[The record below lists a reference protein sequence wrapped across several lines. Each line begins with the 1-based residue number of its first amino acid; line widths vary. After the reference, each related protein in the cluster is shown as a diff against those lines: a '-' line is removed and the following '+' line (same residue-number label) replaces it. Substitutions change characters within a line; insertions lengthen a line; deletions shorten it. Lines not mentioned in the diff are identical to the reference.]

1 MSIKVKKRD
10 AACVEYD
17 ELKIYTAIEKAVRSV
32 TDQPE
37 GEIAPH
43 LKTII
48 NNITSAMDNIIRGYV
63 RRGKEEVDVETIQDL
78 VEQQLMGAGLYD
90 VARAY
95 ILYREEHNK
104 ARNRRLRPDASAIQ
118 DYMLV
123 SRYARFQPAL
133 GRRETFKEAVER
145 VRDMHLRRYPQGAEE
160 ITWAFEQVLEKR
172 CLPSM
177 RSMQFAGPAIEKQ
190 HARMYNCTFG
200 ICDRIE
206 FFRDGLFL
214 LLCGTGVGFSVEFE
228 HVEKLPPL
236 APSVDEGIVKHFNV
250 PDTIEGWSDAMQEL
264 MMSYVEGYLVEFNYS
279 QIRPRGS
286 HLKTSGGRAPGHV
299 PLRRALERA
308 RNILDGAVGRK
319 LKPIEAYD
327 IMMHA
332 ADAVIA
338 GGVRRSATICL
349 FSMDD
354 GEMMNAKR
362 GNWFEENPQ
371 RGRSNN
377 SVKLIRNETS
387 KAQFLRIFSKQ
398 KEWGEPGFY
407 FSNDLSHGCN
417 PCCEIGLNPHLE
429 VKNED
434 GTTRIESGWQF
445 CNLTEINGAK
455 LHSEEDFR
463 KAVRAAT
470 IIGTC
475 QAGYT
480 DFPYLGSTTEELC
493 RREALLGVSITGMMD
508 SPGISLDPELQQKM
522 AKYAIEVNRDT
533 AFKIGIKPA
542 ARLTCVKPAGSTSL
556 LLGTASGIHPRHAR
570 RYFRRIQANKTDP
583 VYSFFN
589 EHNPHMCEESVWS
602 ANKTDDVITFC
613 VEAPEEAVLRSEM
626 SAMNLLQYVHS
637 TQQNWVIPGTAKPE
651 SNPGLY
657 HNVSNTITVREDE
670 WDTVAEYI
678 WDNRAD
684 FTGISMLHA
693 TGDKMYQQAPHEE
706 VITAQDETLWNEL
719 IANFRSVDYTEMVE
733 QNDSTNLQGEI
744 ACAGGAC
751 ELI

>member
-1 MSIKVKKRD
+1 MGIRVKKRD
-10 AACVEYD
+10 AAIVSYD
-17 ELKIYTAIEKAVRSV
+17 EEKIFSAIKKAVHSSANS
-32 TDQPE
+32 E
-37 GEIAPH
+37 GDLPAH
-43 LKTII
+43 LRTIVKS
-48 NNITSAMDNIIRGYV
+48 ITASLDNIIKGYE
-63 RRGKEEVDVETIQDL
+63 RRGQTEVDVEQIQDL

-90 VARAY
+90 VAKAF
-95 ILYREEHNK
+95 ILYREEHK
-104 ARNRRLRPDASAIQ
+104 QARNQRLRPDAASIQ
-118 DYMLV
+118 DYMLI
-123 SRYARFQPAL
+123 SRYARYQPEL
-133 GRRETFKEAVER
+133 GRRETYEEAVGR
-145 VRDMHLRRYPQGAEE
+145 VRDMHVRRYPTAEE
-160 ITWAFEQVLEKR
+160 EIRWAFDQVIDKR

-177 RSMQFAGPAIEKQ
+177 RSMQFGGSAIEKN

-206 FFRDGLFL
+206 FFREGLFL

-228 HVEKLPPL
+228 HVDKLPPL
-236 APSVDEGIVKHFNV
+236 AATVDEGTVRHYSV
-250 PDTIEGWSDAMQEL
+250 PDTIEGWADAMQEL

-279 QIRPRGS
+279 DLRPRGTP
-286 HLKTSGGRAPGHV
+286 LKVSGGRAPGHV
-299 PLRRALERA
+299 PLRRALERC
-308 RNILDGAVGRK
+308 RNILDGALGRK
-319 LKPIEAYD
+319 LKPVEAYD
-327 IMMHA
+327 LMMHA

-349 FSMDD
+349 FSPDD

-387 KAQFLRIFSKQ
+387 RAQFMRIFQKQ

-429 VKNED
+429 VKDAD
-434 GTTRIESGWQF
+434 GNVTIESGWQF
-445 CNLTEINGAK
+445 CNLTEINGAR
-455 LHSEEDFR
+455 LLTEEDFR
-463 KAVRAAT
+463 VAVRAAT
-470 IIGTC
+470 IIGTL

-480 DFPYLGSTTEELC
+480 DFPYLGDTTEQLC

-508 SPGISLDPELQQKM
+508 SPAITLDPVLQQQM
-522 AKYAIEVNRDT
+522 AKYAIEVNREMSLKIDT
-533 AFKIGIKPA
+533 EPA

-570 RYFRRIQANKTDP
+570 RYFRRAQANKTDP
-583 VYSFFN
+583 VYQYFK
-589 EHNPHMCEESVWS
+589 EQNPHMCEESVWS

-613 VEAPEEAVLRSEM
+613 VEAPEDAVVRSEM
-626 SAMNLLQYVHS
+626 SAMELLKHVHS
-637 TQQNWVIPGTAKPE
+637 TQQNWVVPGTARPE
-651 SNPGLY
+651 LNPGLY
-657 HNVSNTITVREDE
+657 HNVSNTLSVRDDE

-678 WDNRAD
+678 WENRDD
-684 FTGISMLHA
+684 FTGISMLA
-693 TGDKMYQQAPHEE
+693 AMGDKIYQQAPHEE

-719 IANFRSVDYTEMVE
+719 ISKFRPVDYTLMHE
-733 QNDSTNLQGEI
+733 QEDATNLQGEI

-751 ELI
+751 ELV

>member
-1 MSIKVKKRD
+1 MVIKVKKRD
-10 AACVEYD
+10 TATVDYD
-17 ELKIYTAIEKAVRSV
+17 ETKIFSAIEKAVKSATK
-32 TDQPE
+32 TDEKVPT
-37 GEIAPH
+37 H
-43 LKTII
+43 LLTIVKD
-48 NNITSAMDNIIRGYV
+48 ITSKLDNIIKGYEHRGMA
-63 RRGKEEVDVETIQDL
+63 EVDVEQIQDL

-95 ILYREEHNK
+95 ILYREEHKK
-104 ARNRRLRPDASAIQ
+104 ARNQRLRPDASAIQ

-123 SRYARFQPAL
+123 SRYARFLPEM
-133 GRRETFKEAVER
+133 GRRETFPEAVGR
-145 VRDMHLRRYPQGAEE
+145 VRDMHLRTFPMAEE
-160 ITWAFEQVLEKR
+160 DIRWAFDQVVEKR

-177 RSMQFAGPAIEKQ
+177 RSMQFGGPAIEKN

-206 FFRDGLFL
+206 FFREGLYL

-228 HVEKLPPL
+228 HVEKLPEL
-236 APSVDEGIVKHFNV
+236 AFSVDESNV
-250 PDTIEGWSDAMQEL
+250 VHYTIPDTIEGWADAMHEL
-264 MMSYVEGYLVEFNYS
+264 VVSYMEGYLVEFNYS
-279 QIRPRGS
+279 NIRSRGS
-286 HLKTSGGRAPGHV
+286 SLKTSGGRAPGHV
-299 PLRRALERA
+299 PLRRALERC
-308 RNILDGAVGRK
+308 RHILDSSLGRK
-319 LKPIEAYD
+319 LKPIECYD
-327 IMMHA
+327 LMMHA

-349 FSMDD
+349 FSPDD

-362 GNWFEENPQ
+362 GNWFNDNPQ

-387 KAQFLRIFSKQ
+387 KAQFLRIFTKQ

-407 FSNDLSHGCN
+407 FANDLSHGCN

-429 VKNED
+429 VKDAD
-434 GTTRIESGWQF
+434 GNVTIESGWQF

-455 LHSEEDFR
+455 LHTEEDFR
-463 KAVRAAT
+463 TAVRAAT
-470 IIGTC
+470 IIGTL

-480 DFPYLGSTTEELC
+480 TFPYLGETTEKLC

-508 SPGISLDPELQQKM
+508 SPSVTLDPIMQQKM
-522 AKYAIEVNRDT
+522 AKYAIEVNREISL
-533 AFKIGIKPA
+533 KIGTEPG

-570 RYFRRIQANKTDP
+570 RYFRRVQANKTDP
-583 VYSFFN
+583 VYKFFN
-589 EHNPHMCEESVWS
+589 TQNPHMCNESVWS

-626 SAMNLLQYVHS
+626 SAIDLLKHVHS
-637 TQQNWVIPGTAKPE
+637 TQRNWVIPGTARPE

-657 HNVSNTITVREDE
+657 HNVSNTLTVRDGE
-670 WDTVAEYI
+670 WDDVAEYI
-678 WDNRAD
+678 WENRSD
-684 FTGISMLHA
+684 FTGISMLA
-693 TGDKMYQQAPHEE
+693 ASGDKAYAQAPHEE
-706 VITAQDETLWNEL
+706 VVSAQDETLWNEL
-719 IANFRSVDYTEMVE
+719 ISKFQSVDYTQMHE
-733 QNDSTNLQGEI
+733 QDDATNLQGEI

-751 ELI
+751 ELV

>member
-1 MSIKVKKRD
+1 MEIKVKKRD
-10 AACVEYD
+10 AASVEYD
-17 ELKIYTAIEKAVRSV
+17 EKKIYKAIEKAVQSATQSEDEV
-32 TDQPE
+32 P
-37 GEIAPH
+37 PH
-43 LKTII
+43 LATII
-48 NNITSAMDNIIRGYV
+48 KDITGKLDNIIKGYEH
-63 RRGKEEVDVETIQDL
+63 RGKDEVDVETIQDL

-95 ILYREEHNK
+95 ILYREEHKK
-104 ARNRRLRPDASAIQ
+104 ARNQRLRPEASAIQ

-123 SRYARFQPAL
+123 SRYARFLPEF
-133 GRRETFKEAVER
+133 GRRETFPEAVAR
-145 VRDMHLRRYPQGAEE
+145 VRDMHLRRYPNAQED
-160 ITWAFEQVLEKR
+160 INWAFEQVLDRR

-177 RSMQFAGPAIEKQ
+177 RSMQFAGPAIEKN

-200 ICDRIE
+200 ICDRVE

-228 HVEKLPPL
+228 HVEKLPPM
-236 APSVDEGIVKHFNV
+236 AASIDEGTVRHFTV
-250 PDTIEGWSDAMQEL
+250 PDTIEGWADAMQEL
-264 MMSYVEGYLVEFNYS
+264 VMSYVDGYLVEFNYS
-279 QIRPRGS
+279 QIRHRGS
-286 HLKTSGGRAPGHV
+286 FLKTSGGRAPGHV
-299 PLRRALERA
+299 PLRRALERV
-308 RNILDGAVGRK
+308 RNIFDGALGRK
-319 LKPIEAYD
+319 LKPIECYD

-349 FSMDD
+349 FSPDD

-387 KAQFLRIFSKQ
+387 KAQFLRIFTKQ

-407 FSNDLSHGCN
+407 FANDLSHGCN

-429 VKNED
+429 VRDEKGNV
-434 GTTRIESGWQF
+434 TIESGWQF

-455 LHSEEDFR
+455 LKSEEDFR
-463 KAVRAAT
+463 TAVRAAT

-480 DFPYLGSTTEELC
+480 DFPYLGETTEKLC

-508 SPGISLDPELQQKM
+508 SPSITLDPEMQQRM
-522 AKYAIEVNRDT
+522 AKYAIEVNREVSLKIDT
-533 AFKIGIKPA
+533 EPA

-570 RYFRRIQANKTDP
+570 RYFRRVQANKTDP

-589 EHNPHMCEESVWS
+589 QQNPHMCEDSVWS

-613 VEAPEEAVLRSEM
+613 VEAPDEAVLRSEM
-626 SAMNLLQYVHS
+626 SAMDLLKHVHS
-637 TQQNWVIPGTAKPE
+637 TQQNWVVPGTARPE
-651 SNPGLY
+651 MNPGLY
-657 HNVSNTITVREDE
+657 HNVSNTLTVRDGE
-670 WDTVAEYI
+670 WDDVAEYI
-678 WDNRAD
+678 WENRAD
-684 FTGISMLHA
+684 FTGISMLA
-693 TGDKMYQQAPHEE
+693 ASGDKLYQQAPHEE
-706 VITAQDETLWNEL
+706 VTTAQDETLWNEL
-719 IANFRSVDYTEMVE
+719 IANFRPVDYTLMHE
-733 QNDSTNLQGEI
+733 QDDSTNLQGEI

-751 ELI
+751 ELV

>member
-1 MSIKVKKRD
+1 MVIKVKKRD
-10 AACVEYD
+10 AATVDYD
-17 ELKIYTAIEKAVRSV
+17 EAKIYSAIEKAVKSCV
-32 TDQPE
+32 ETE
-37 GEIAPH
+37 GDVPPH
-43 LKTII
+43 LLTIVKD
-48 NNITSAMDNIIRGYV
+48 ITSKLDNIIKGYEHRGMD
-63 RRGKEEVDVETIQDL
+63 EVDVEQIQDL

-95 ILYREEHNK
+95 ILYREEHKK
-104 ARNRRLRPDASAIQ
+104 ARNQRLRPDASAIQ

-123 SRYARFQPAL
+123 SRYARFLPEL
-133 GRRETFKEAVER
+133 GRRETYAEAVGR
-145 VRDMHLRRYPQGAEE
+145 VRDMHLRTFAGAEE
-160 ITWAFEQVLEKR
+160 DIQWAFDQVIEKR

-177 RSMQFAGPAIEKQ
+177 RSMQFGGTAIESN

-206 FFRDGLFL
+206 FFNEGLFL

-236 APSVDEGIVKHFNV
+236 AASVNEGNVVHFTV
-250 PDTIEGWSDAMQEL
+250 PDTIEGWADAMYEL
-264 MMSYVEGYLVEFNYS
+264 VKSYVEGYLVEFNYS
-279 QIRPRGS
+279 KIRPRGS
-286 HLKTSGGRAPGHV
+286 LLKTSGGRAPGHV
-299 PLRRALERA
+299 PLRRALERC
-308 RNILDGAVGRK
+308 RNILDGALGRK
-319 LKPIEAYD
+319 LKPIECYD
-327 IMMHA
+327 MMMHA

-349 FSMDD
+349 FSPDD

-362 GNWFEENPQ
+362 GNWFQENPQ

-387 KAQFLRIFSKQ
+387 KAQFLRIFQKQ

-429 VKNED
+429 VKDAD
-434 GTTRIESGWQF
+434 GNITIESGWQF
-445 CNLTEINGAK
+445 CNLTEINGSR
-455 LHSEEDFR
+455 LQTEEDFR
-463 KAVRAAT
+463 IAVRAAT
-470 IIGTC
+470 IIGTL

-480 DFPYLGSTTEELC
+480 TFPYLGETTEKLC

-508 SPGISLDPELQQKM
+508 SPSVTLDPIMQQKM
-522 AKYAIEVNRDT
+522 AKYAIEVNREISL
-533 AFKIGIKPA
+533 KIGTEPA

-570 RYFRRIQANKTDP
+570 RYFRRVQANKTDP
-583 VYSFFN
+583 VYKFFN
-589 EHNPHMCEESVWS
+589 SQNPHMCSESVWS

-613 VEAPEEAVLRSEM
+613 VEAPDEAIIRSEM
-626 SAMNLLQYVHS
+626 SAIDLLKHVHS
-637 TQQNWVIPGTAKPE
+637 TQQNWVIPGTARPE

-657 HNVSNTITVREDE
+657 HNVSNTLTVRDAE
-670 WDTVAEYI
+670 WDDVAEYI
-678 WDNRAD
+678 WENRAD
-684 FTGISMLHA
+684 FTGISMLA
-693 TGDKMYQQAPHEE
+693 SSGDKAYAQAPHEE
-706 VITAQDETLWNEL
+706 VVSAQDETLWNEL
-719 IANFRSVDYTEMVE
+719 ISKFQSVDYTQMHER
-733 QNDSTNLQGEI
+733 DDATNLQGEI

-751 ELI
+751 ELV

>member
-1 MSIKVKKRD
+1 MVIKVKKRD
-10 AACVEYD
+10 TATVEYD
-17 ELKIYTAIEKAVRSV
+17 ETKIFSAIEKAVKSATK
-32 TDQPE
+32 TDDNVP
-37 GEIAPH
+37 PH
-43 LKTII
+43 LLTIVKD
-48 NNITSAMDNIIRGYV
+48 ITSKLDNIIKGYEHRGMD
-63 RRGKEEVDVETIQDL
+63 EVDVEQIQDL

-95 ILYREEHNK
+95 ILYREEHKK
-104 ARNRRLRPDASAIQ
+104 ARNQRLRPDASAIQ
-118 DYMLV
+118 DYMLA
-123 SRYARFQPAL
+123 SRYARFLPEM
-133 GRRETFKEAVER
+133 GRRETFPEAVGR
-145 VRDMHLRRYPQGAEE
+145 VRDMHLRAFPSAEE
-160 ITWAFEQVLEKR
+160 DIRWAFDQVVDKR

-177 RSMQFAGPAIEKQ
+177 RSMQFGGQAIEKN

-206 FFRDGLFL
+206 FFREGLYL

-228 HVEKLPPL
+228 HVDKLPEL
-236 APSVDEGIVKHFNV
+236 AFSVDEGTVVHFTV
-250 PDTIEGWSDAMQEL
+250 PDTIEGWADAMHEL
-264 MMSYVEGYLVEFNYS
+264 IVSYMEGYLVEFNYS
-279 QIRPRGS
+279 KIRARGS
-286 HLKTSGGRAPGHV
+286 SLKTSGGRAPGHV
-299 PLRRALERA
+299 PLRRALERC
-308 RNILDGAVGRK
+308 RNILDGSLGRK
-319 LKPIEAYD
+319 LKPIECYD
-327 IMMHA
+327 LMMHA

-349 FSMDD
+349 FSPDD

-362 GNWFEENPQ
+362 GNWFTENPQ

-387 KAQFLRIFSKQ
+387 KAQFLRIFTKQ

-429 VKNED
+429 VKDAD
-434 GTTRIESGWQF
+434 GNITIESGWQF
-445 CNLTEINGAK
+445 CNLTEINGAR

-463 KAVRAAT
+463 TAVRAAT
-470 IIGTC
+470 IIGTL

-480 DFPYLGSTTEELC
+480 TFPYLGQTTEKLC

-508 SPGISLDPELQQKM
+508 SPAVTLDPIMQQKM
-522 AKYAIEVNRDT
+522 AKYAIEVNREISL
-533 AFKIGIKPA
+533 KIGTEPA

-570 RYFRRIQANKTDP
+570 RYFRRVQANKTDP
-583 VYSFFN
+583 IYKFFN
-589 EHNPHMCEESVWS
+589 SQNPHMCNESVWS

-626 SAMNLLQYVHS
+626 SAINLLKHVHS
-637 TQQNWVIPGTAKPE
+637 TQQNWVIPGTARPE

-657 HNVSNTITVREDE
+657 HNVSNTLTVRDGE
-670 WDTVAEYI
+670 WDDVAEYI
-678 WDNRAD
+678 WENRAD
-684 FTGISMLHA
+684 FTGISMLA
-693 TGDKMYQQAPHEE
+693 ASGDKAYAQAPHEE
-706 VITAQDETLWNEL
+706 VVSAQDETLWNEL
-719 IANFRSVDYTEMVE
+719 ISKFQSVDYTQMHE
-733 QNDSTNLQGEI
+733 QDDATNLQGEI

-751 ELI
+751 ELV

>member
-1 MSIKVKKRD
+1 MVIKVKKRD
-10 AACVEYD
+10 AATVAYD
-17 ELKIYTAIEKAVRSV
+17 EAKIYNAIQKAVKSATQFGDDV
-32 TDQPE
+32 P
-37 GEIAPH
+37 PH
-43 LKTII
+43 LMTIVKD
-48 NNITSAMDNIIRGYV
+48 ITSKLDNIIKGYV
-63 RRGKEEVDVETIQDL
+63 HRGVEEVDVEQIQDL

-90 VARAY
+90 VAKAY
-95 ILYREEHNK
+95 ILYREEHK
-104 ARNRRLRPDASAIQ
+104 HARNQRLRPDASAIQ

-123 SRYARFQPAL
+123 SRYARFMPEA
-133 GRRETFKEAVER
+133 GRRETYKEAVAR
-145 VRDMHLRRYPQGAEE
+145 VRDMHLRKFPTAEE
-160 ITWAFEQVLEKR
+160 DIRWAFDQVLDKR

-177 RSMQFAGPAIEKQ
+177 RSMQFGGIAIETN

-200 ICDRIE
+200 ICDRME
-206 FFRDGLFL
+206 FFKEGLYL

-228 HVEKLPPL
+228 HVDKLP
-236 APSVDEGIVKHFNV
+236 AITSSVDEGNVVHFTV
-250 PDTIEGWSDAMQEL
+250 PDTIEGWADAMDEL
-264 MMSYVEGYLVEFNYS
+264 MKSYIEGYLVEFNYS
-279 QIRPRGS
+279 KIRPRGS

-308 RNILDGAVGRK
+308 RNILDGALGRK
-319 LKPIEAYD
+319 LKPIECYD

-349 FSMDD
+349 FSPDD

-362 GNWFEENPQ
+362 GNWFVENPQ

-387 KAQFLRIFSKQ
+387 KAQFLRIFQKQ

-429 VKNED
+429 VKDAD
-434 GTTRIESGWQF
+434 GNVTIESGWQF
-445 CNLTEINGAK
+445 CNLTEINGSR
-455 LHSEEDFR
+455 LLSEEDFR
-463 KAVRAAT
+463 IAVRAAT
-470 IIGTC
+470 IIGTL

-480 DFPYLGSTTEELC
+480 SFPYLGDTTEKLC
-493 RREALLGVSITGMMD
+493 QREALLGVSITGMMD
-508 SPGISLDPELQQKM
+508 SPSITLDPIMQQKM
-522 AKYAIEVNRDT
+522 AKYAIEVNREVSL
-533 AFKIGIKPA
+533 KISTEPA

-570 RYFRRIQANKTDP
+570 RYFRRVQANKTDP

-589 EHNPHMCEESVWS
+589 TQNPHMCEESVWS

-626 SAMNLLQYVHS
+626 SAIDLLKYVHS
-637 TQQNWVIPGTAKPE
+637 TQQNWVIPGTARPE

-657 HNVSNTITVREDE
+657 HNVSNTLTVRDGE
-670 WDTVAEYI
+670 WDEVAEYI
-678 WDNRAD
+678 WENRAD
-684 FTGISMLHA
+684 FTGISMLA
-693 TGDKMYQQAPHEE
+693 ASGDKAYAQAPHEE
-706 VITAQDETLWNEL
+706 VISAKDETLWNEL
-719 IANFRSVDYTEMVE
+719 ISKFHSVDYTLMHE
-733 QNDSTNLQGEI
+733 QDDTTNLQGEI

-751 ELI
+751 ELV

>member
-1 MSIKVKKRD
+1 MEIKVKKRD
-10 AACVEYD
+10 AATVDYD
-17 ELKIYTAIEKAVRSV
+17 ESKIYNAIEKAVKSA
-32 TDQPE
+32 TQLE
-37 GEIAPH
+37 GEVPAH
-43 LKTII
+43 LRTIVKDI
-48 NNITSAMDNIIRGYV
+48 STKLDNIIKGYE
-63 RRGKEEVDVETIQDL
+63 RRGTEEVDVEQIQDL

-118 DYMLV
+118 DYMLA
-123 SRYARFQPAL
+123 SRYARYLPEF
-133 GRRETFKEAVER
+133 GRRETYAEAVGR
-145 VRDMHLRRYPQGAEE
+145 VRDMHLRMFPAAEKD
-160 ITWAFEQVLEKR
+160 ICWAFDQVIDRR

-177 RSMQFAGPAIEKQ
+177 RSMQFGGPAIEKN

-206 FFRDGLFL
+206 FFAEGLFL

-228 HVEKLPPL
+228 HVEKLPAL
-236 APSVDEGIVKHFNV
+236 APSVDEGTVVHFTV
-250 PDTIEGWSDAMQEL
+250 PDTIEGWADAMQAL
-264 MMSYVEGYLVEFNYS
+264 MQSYIEGYLVEFNYS
-279 QIRPRGS
+279 LIRPRGS
-286 HLKTSGGRAPGHV
+286 HLSTSGGRAPGHV

-308 RNILDGAVGRK
+308 RNILDGALGRK

-349 FSMDD
+349 FSADD

-387 KAQFLRIFSKQ
+387 KAQFLRIFQKQ

-407 FSNDLSHGCN
+407 FANDLSHGCN

-429 VKNED
+429 VKDAD
-434 GTTRIESGWQF
+434 GNVTIESGWQF
-445 CNLTEINGAK
+445 CNLTEINGSK
-455 LHSEEDFR
+455 LLTEEDFR
-463 KAVRAAT
+463 IAVRAAT
-470 IIGTC
+470 IIGTL

-480 DFPYLGSTTEELC
+480 SFPYLGDTTEKLC

-508 SPGISLDPELQQKM
+508 SPSVTLDPVMQQKM
-522 AKYAIEVNRDT
+522 AKYAIEVNREIT
-533 AFKIGIKPA
+533 LKIGTEPA

-570 RYFRRIQANKTDP
+570 RYFRRAQANKTDP
-583 VYSFFN
+583 VYKFFN
-589 EHNPHMCEESVWS
+589 ETNPHMCEESVWS

-613 VEAPEEAVLRSEM
+613 VEAPEEAILRSEM
-626 SAMNLLQYVHS
+626 SAMDLLKYVHS
-637 TQQNWVIPGTAKPE
+637 TQQNWVVPGTARPE

-657 HNVSNTITVREDE
+657 HNVSNTLTVRDGE
-670 WDTVAEYI
+670 WDDVADYI
-678 WDNRAD
+678 WENRAD
-684 FTGISMLHA
+684 FTGISMLA
-693 TGDKMYQQAPHEE
+693 ASGDKLYQQAPHEE
-706 VITAQDETLWNEL
+706 VISAQDETLWNEL
-719 IANFRSVDYTEMVE
+719 IAKFKPVDYTLMKEEEDV
-733 QNDSTNLQGEI
+733 TNLQGEI

-751 ELI
+751 ELV

>member
-1 MSIKVKKRD
+1 MKIKVKKRD
-10 AACVEYD
+10 AVSVEYD
-17 ELKIYTAIEKAVRSV
+17 ASKIKNAIEKAVKSA
-32 TDQPE
+32 TKCAEQLP
-37 GEIAPH
+37 PH
-43 LKTII
+43 LRTIVSD
-48 NNITSAMDNIIRGYV
+48 ITAKLDNIIAGYEHQ
-63 RRGKEEVDVETIQDL
+63 GLEEVEVEQIQDL

-95 ILYREEHNK
+95 ILYREEHKK
-104 ARNRRLRPDASAIQ
+104 ARNQRLRPDASAIQ

-123 SRYARFQPAL
+123 SRYARYLPEL
-133 GRRETFKEAVER
+133 KRRETFAEAVGR
-145 VRDMHLRRYPQGAEE
+145 VRDMHLRNFPTAEE
-160 ITWAFEQVLEKR
+160 EIHWAFDQVLEKR

-177 RSMQFAGPAIEKQ
+177 RSLQFGGAAIEKQ

-200 ICDRIE
+200 ICDRLE
-206 FFRDGLFL
+206 FFREGLFL

-236 APSVDEGIVKHFNV
+236 ACSIDEGQVTHFTI
-250 PDTIEGWSDAMQEL
+250 PDSIEGWADAMHEL
-264 MMSYVEGYLVEFNYS
+264 MKSYVEGYLVEFNYS
-279 QIRPRGS
+279 SIRPRGS
-286 HLKTSGGRAPGHV
+286 LLSTSGGRAPGHV
-299 PLRRALERA
+299 PLRRALERC
-308 RNILDGAVGRK
+308 RNILDGVLGRK
-319 LKPIEAYD
+319 LKPIECYD
-327 IMMHA
+327 LMMHA

-349 FSMDD
+349 FSPDD

-362 GNWFEENPQ
+362 GNWFAENPQ

-387 KAQFLRIFSKQ
+387 KAQFLRIFQKQ

-429 VKNED
+429 VKDDAGNV
-434 GTTRIESGWQF
+434 TIESGWQF

-455 LHSEEDFR
+455 LHTEEDFR
-463 KAVRAAT
+463 TAVRAAT
-470 IIGTC
+470 IIGTL

-480 DFPYLGSTTEELC
+480 TFPYLGETTEKLC

-508 SPGISLDPELQQKM
+508 SPAIALDPVLQRKM
-522 AKYAIEVNRDT
+522 AHYAIEVNREVSV
-533 AFKIGIKPA
+533 KIGTEPA

-570 RYFRRIQANKTDP
+570 RYFRRVQANKTDP
-583 VYSFFN
+583 VYKFFN
-589 EHNPHMCEESVWS
+589 SRNPHMCEESVWS

-613 VEAPEEAVLRSEM
+613 VEAPEEAILRNEM
-626 SAMNLLQYVHS
+626 SAMDLLKHVHS
-637 TQQNWVIPGTAKPE
+637 TQQNWVIPGTGRPE

-657 HNVSNTITVREDE
+657 HNVSNTLTVREDE
-670 WDTVAEYI
+670 WDDVAEYI
-678 WDNRAD
+678 WENRAD
-684 FTGISMLHA
+684 FTGISMLA
-693 TGDKMYQQAPHEE
+693 ASGDKVYAQAPHEE
-706 VITAQDETLWNEL
+706 VVSAQDETLWNEL
-719 IANFRSVDYTEMVE
+719 ISKFKLVDYTQMHERE
-733 QNDSTNLQGEI
+733 DTTKLQGEI

-751 ELI
+751 ELV

>member
-1 MSIKVKKRD
+1 MEIKVKKRD
-10 AACVEYD
+10 AASVEYD
-17 ELKIYTAIEKAVRSV
+17 ESKIYTAIKKAVQSA
-32 TDQPE
+32 TKNE
-37 GEIAPH
+37 GDVPPH

-48 NNITSAMDNIIRGYV
+48 NNITSALDNIIKGYV
-63 RRGKEEVDVETIQDL
+63 HRGQEEVDVETIQDL

-95 ILYREEHNK
+95 ILYREEHKK
-104 ARNRRLRPDASAIQ
+104 ARNQRLRPDASAIQ

-123 SRYARFQPAL
+123 SRYARFLPEV
-133 GRRETFKEAVER
+133 GRRETFAEAVGR
-145 VRDMHLRRYPQGAEE
+145 VRDMHLRRYPSALED
-160 ITWAFEQVLEKR
+160 ITWAFEQVLDKR

-177 RSMQFAGPAIEKQ
+177 RSMQFGGRAIEKN

-228 HVEKLPPL
+228 HVEKLPVL
-236 APSVDEGIVKHFNV
+236 APSVDEGTVRHFDV
-250 PDTIEGWSDAMQEL
+250 PDTIEGWADAMQEL
-264 MMSYVEGYLVEFNYS
+264 MLSYVEGYLVEFNYS
-279 QIRPRGS
+279 KIRARGTQLS
-286 HLKTSGGRAPGHV
+286 TSGGRAPGHV

-349 FSMDD
+349 FSPDD

-387 KAQFLRIFSKQ
+387 KAQFLRIFTKQ

-407 FSNDLSHGCN
+407 FANDLSHGCN

-429 VKNED
+429 VKADD
-434 GTTRIESGWQF
+434 GSVSIESGWQF

-455 LHSEEDFR
+455 LLSEDDFR
-463 KAVRAAT
+463 IAVRAAT
-470 IIGTC
+470 IIGTL

-508 SPGISLDPELQQKM
+508 SPSITLDPEMQQKM
-522 AKYAIEVNRDT
+522 AKYAIEVNSEISL
-533 AFKIGIKPA
+533 KIGTEPA

-570 RYFRRIQANKTDP
+570 RYFRRVQANKTDP

-589 EHNPHMCEESVWS
+589 EQNPHMCEDSVWS
-602 ANKTDDVITFC
+602 ANKTDDVISFC

-626 SAMNLLQYVHS
+626 TAMDLLKYVHS
-637 TQQNWVIPGTAKPE
+637 TQQNWVVPGTARPE
-651 SNPGLY
+651 MNPGLY
-657 HNVSNTITVREDE
+657 HNVSNTLTVRDGE
-670 WDTVAEYI
+670 WDDVAEYI
-678 WDNRAD
+678 WENKAD
-684 FTGISMLHA
+684 FTGISMLA
-693 TGDKMYQQAPHEE
+693 AAGDKLYQQAPHEE
-706 VITAQDETLWNEL
+706 VVTAQDETLWNEL
-719 IANFRSVDYTEMVE
+719 IANFRPVDYTLMRE
-733 QNDSTNLQGEI
+733 QEDSTNLQGEI

-751 ELI
+751 ELV

>member
-1 MSIKVKKRD
+1 MEIKVKKRD
-10 AACVEYD
+10 TATVDYD
-17 ELKIYTAIEKAVRSV
+17 ETKIYNAIEKAVKSAVQTGDDVPQHLV
-32 TDQPE
+32 TIVRD
-37 GEIAPH
+37 
-43 LKTII
+43 
-48 NNITSAMDNIIRGYV
+48 ITAKLDNIIKGYSHRGQN
-63 RRGKEEVDVETIQDL
+63 EVDVEHIQDL

-123 SRYARFQPAL
+123 SRYARFMPEL
-133 GRRETFKEAVER
+133 GRRETFAEAVAR
-145 VRDMHLRRYPQGAEE
+145 VRDMHLRAFPKAAED
-160 ITWAFEQVLEKR
+160 IHWAFDQVIDKR

-177 RSMQFAGPAIEKQ
+177 RSMQFGGRAIEAN

-206 FFRDGLFL
+206 FFAEGLYL

-228 HVEKLPPL
+228 HVEKLPPI
-236 APSVDEGIVKHFNV
+236 APSVDEGTVRHFTV
-250 PDTIEGWSDAMQEL
+250 PDTIEGWADAMQEL
-264 MMSYVEGYLVEFNYS
+264 MQSYIDGYLVEFNYS
-279 QIRPRGS
+279 LIRARGAY
-286 HLKTSGGRAPGHV
+286 LKTSGGRAPGHV

-308 RNILDGAVGRK
+308 RNILDGALGRK

-349 FSMDD
+349 FSPDD

-362 GNWFEENPQ
+362 GNWFAENPQ

-387 KAQFLRIFSKQ
+387 KAQFLRIFQKQ

-429 VKNED
+429 VKDKD
-434 GTTRIESGWQF
+434 GNITIESGWQF

-463 KAVRAAT
+463 IAVRAAT
-470 IIGTC
+470 IIGTL

-480 DFPYLGSTTEELC
+480 TFPYLGKTTEQLC

-508 SPGISLDPELQQKM
+508 SPAITLDPIMQQKM
-522 AKYAIEVNRDT
+522 AKYAIEVNREVSL
-533 AFKIGIKPA
+533 KIGTEPA

-570 RYFRRIQANKTDP
+570 RYFRRIQANKTDS
-583 VYSFFN
+583 VYKHFN
-589 EHNPHMCEESVWS
+589 EINPHMCEDSVWS
-602 ANKTDDVITFC
+602 ANKTDEVITFC
-613 VEAPEEAVLRSEM
+613 VEAPDEAILRNEM
-626 SAMNLLQYVHS
+626 SAIDLLKHVHS
-637 TQQNWVIPGTAKPE
+637 TQQNWVVPGTARPE

-657 HNVSNTITVREDE
+657 HNVSNTLTVRDDE
-670 WDTVAEYI
+670 WDDVADYI
-678 WDNRAD
+678 WEHRAD
-684 FTGISMLHA
+684 FTGISMLA
-693 TGDKMYQQAPHEE
+693 ASGDKIYQQAPHEE

-719 IANFRSVDYTEMVE
+719 ISKFKPVDYTQMRENSDE
-733 QNDSTNLQGEI
+733 TNLQGEI

-751 ELI
+751 ELV

>member
-1 MSIKVKKRD
+1 MEIKVKKRD
-10 AACVEYD
+10 AVSVEYD
-17 ELKIYTAIEKAVRSV
+17 EVKIYIAIEKAVQSATKV
-32 TDQPE
+32 E
-37 GEIAPH
+37 GDVPPH
-43 LKTII
+43 LMAII
-48 NNITSAMDNIIRGYV
+48 KDITAKLDNIIRGYAHH
-63 RRGKEEVDVETIQDL
+63 GKDEVDVEHIQDL

-95 ILYREEHNK
+95 ILYREEHKK
-104 ARNRRLRPDASAIQ
+104 ARNQRLRPDASSIQ
-118 DYMLV
+118 DYMLA
-123 SRYARFQPAL
+123 SRYARFLPEL
-133 GRRETFKEAVER
+133 GRRETFTEAVGR
-145 VRDMHLRRYPQGAEE
+145 VCDMHLRRYPAAEE
-160 ITWAFEQVLEKR
+160 DIRWAFDQVIDKR

-177 RSMQFAGPAIEKQ
+177 RSMQFGGAAIEKN

-200 ICDRIE
+200 ICDRVE

-228 HVEKLPPL
+228 HVEKLPML
-236 APSVDEGIVKHFNV
+236 ASSVDEGTVRHFNV
-250 PDTIEGWSDAMQEL
+250 PDTIEGWADAMQEL
-264 MMSYVEGYLVEFNYS
+264 VLSYVEGYLVEFNYS
-279 QIRPRGS
+279 DIRHRGTL
-286 HLKTSGGRAPGHV
+286 LKTSGGRAPGHV
-299 PLRRALERA
+299 PLRRAIERA
-308 RNILDGAVGRK
+308 RNIFDDALGRK

-349 FSMDD
+349 FSADD

-387 KAQFLRIFSKQ
+387 KAQFLRIFTKQ

-407 FSNDLSHGCN
+407 FANDLSHGCN

-429 VKNED
+429 VKDKD
-434 GTTRIESGWQF
+434 GNVTIESGWQF

-455 LHSEEDFR
+455 LLSEEDFR
-463 KAVRAAT
+463 IAVRAAT
-470 IIGTC
+470 IIGTL

-480 DFPYLGSTTEELC
+480 EFPYLGSTTEELC

-508 SPGISLDPELQQKM
+508 SPAVTLDPVMQQKM
-522 AKYAIEVNRDT
+522 ATYAIEVNREISL
-533 AFKIGIKPA
+533 KIGTEPA

-570 RYFRRIQANKTDP
+570 RYFRRVQANQSDP
-583 VYSFFN
+583 VYKFFN
-589 EHNPHMCEESVWS
+589 EQNPHMCEESVWS

-613 VEAPEEAVLRSEM
+613 IEAPEEALLRSEM
-626 SAMNLLQYVHS
+626 SAMDLLKYVHS
-637 TQQNWVIPGTAKPE
+637 TQQNWVVPGTARPE
-651 SNPGLY
+651 MNPGLY
-657 HNVSNTITVREDE
+657 HNVSNTLTVRDGE
-670 WDTVAEYI
+670 WDAVADYI
-678 WDNRAD
+678 WENRSD
-684 FTGISMLHA
+684 FTGISMLA
-693 TGDKMYQQAPHEE
+693 SSGDKLYQQAPHEE
-706 VITAQDETLWNEL
+706 VVTAQDETLWNEL
-719 IANFRSVDYTEMVE
+719 IANFRPADYTLMHE
-733 QNDSTNLQGEI
+733 QEDATNLQGEI

-751 ELI
+751 ELV

>member
-1 MSIKVKKRD
+1 MKIKVKKRD
-10 AACVEYD
+10 AASVEYD
-17 ELKIYTAIEKAVRSV
+17 EKKIYIAIEKAVKNATKSEDDV
-32 TDQPE
+32 P
-37 GEIAPH
+37 PH
-43 LKTII
+43 LVTII
-48 NNITSAMDNIIRGYV
+48 KDITSKLDNIIKGYE
-63 RRGKEEVDVETIQDL
+63 RHGKDEVDVETIQDL

-95 ILYREEHNK
+95 ILYREEHKK
-104 ARNRRLRPDASAIQ
+104 ARNQRLRPEASAIQ
-118 DYMLV
+118 DYMLA
-123 SRYARFQPAL
+123 SRYARFLPEF
-133 GRRETFKEAVER
+133 GRRETFPEAVAR
-145 VRDMHLRRYPQGAEE
+145 VRDMHLRRYPNAQED
-160 ITWAFEQVLEKR
+160 IQWAFDQVLEKR

-177 RSMQFAGPAIEKQ
+177 RSMQFAGPAIERN

-236 APSVDEGIVKHFNV
+236 AASVDEGTVRHFTI
-250 PDTIEGWSDAMQEL
+250 PDTIEGWADAMHEL
-264 MMSYVEGYLVEFNYS
+264 VLSYVDGYLVEFNYS
-279 QIRPRGS
+279 KIRPRGS
-286 HLKTSGGRAPGHV
+286 FLKTSGGRAPGHV
-299 PLRRALERA
+299 PLRRAIERA
-308 RNILDGAVGRK
+308 RNIFDGALGRK

-349 FSMDD
+349 FSPDD

-387 KAQFLRIFSKQ
+387 KAQFLRIFTKQ

-407 FSNDLSHGCN
+407 FANDLSHGCN

-429 VKNED
+429 VHDAKGNV
-434 GTTRIESGWQF
+434 TIESGWQF

-455 LHSEEDFR
+455 LKSEEDFR
-463 KAVRAAT
+463 IAVRAAT

-480 DFPYLGSTTEELC
+480 DFPYLGETTEKLC

-508 SPGISLDPELQQKM
+508 SPSIALDPEIQQRM
-522 AKYAIEVNRDT
+522 AKYAIEVNREVSLKIDT
-533 AFKIGIKPA
+533 EPA

-570 RYFRRIQANKTDP
+570 RYFRRVQANKTDP

-589 EHNPHMCEESVWS
+589 QNNPHMCEDSVWS

-613 VEAPEEAVLRSEM
+613 VEAPEEAILRSEM
-626 SAMNLLQYVHS
+626 SAMDLLKFVHS
-637 TQQNWVIPGTAKPE
+637 TQQNWVVPGTARPE
-651 SNPGLY
+651 MNPGLH
-657 HNVSNTITVREDE
+657 HNVSNTLTVRDGE
-670 WDTVAEYI
+670 WDDVAEYI
-678 WDNRAD
+678 WENRAD
-684 FTGISMLHA
+684 FTGISMLA
-693 TGDKMYQQAPHEE
+693 ASGDKVYQQAPHEE
-706 VITAQDETLWNEL
+706 VVTAQDETLWNEL
-719 IANFRSVDYTEMVE
+719 IANFRPVDYTLMHE
-733 QNDSTNLQGEI
+733 QDDSTNLQGEI

-751 ELI
+751 ELV